1 LYFSIIYR
9 AFFIVLI
16 SLVIPQT
23 IFSQLD
29 DIGITIQKNPG
40 HTVRDSLDFFII
52 EGSSPIFN
60 QNIEG
65 AAINIAGDE
74 IESVTFT
81 VNDGQNNT
89 YAVDGDLFV
98 QPDNGNTIATFLRE
112 IRNVPIAF
120 SYKIIS
126 KKLTIP
132 ESIIIFQ

>member
-1 LYFSIIYR
+1 MVKTLLYFSIIYR
-9 AFFIVLI
+9 VFFIVLI

-52 EGSSPIFN
+52 EGSSPIFD

-81 VNDGQNNT
+81 VNDGQNNN
-89 YAVDGDLFV
+89 YI
-98 QPDNGNTIATFLRE
+98 TIKAKE
-112 IRNVPIAF
+112 NVGIA
-120 SYKIIS
+120 
-126 KKLTIP
+126 
-132 ESIIIFQ
+132 

>member
-1 LYFSIIYR
+1 MCIR
-9 AFFIVLI
+9 DR
-16 SLVIPQT
+16 SLVIPQI

-74 IESVTFT
+74 IESVLFT

-89 YAVDGDLFV
+89 WIYPESKWKEFSLGNIDIKSFNIRDDLFYIDV
-98 QPDNGNTIATFLRE
+98 K
-112 IRNVPIAF
+112 
-120 SYKIIS
+120 KIN
-126 KKLTIP
+126 
-132 ESIIIFQ
+132 